1 MNVRERLRIGDLRLV
16 LTESLKLPAFIK
28 LKLTFKLPTM
38 PLPVSFPKGI
48 MNQLLLYIIVQRMYR
63 VRKQLEQISK
73 CREVLSTGSS
83 SPENQS
89 NHAKKSRKTTV

>member
-48 MNQLLLYIIVQRMYR
+48 KNQYLLYVYYSPTNVQSSQA
-63 VRKQLEQISK
+63 VRADLQM
-73 CREVLSTGSS
+73 
-83 SPENQS
+83 P
-89 NHAKKSRKTTV
+89 